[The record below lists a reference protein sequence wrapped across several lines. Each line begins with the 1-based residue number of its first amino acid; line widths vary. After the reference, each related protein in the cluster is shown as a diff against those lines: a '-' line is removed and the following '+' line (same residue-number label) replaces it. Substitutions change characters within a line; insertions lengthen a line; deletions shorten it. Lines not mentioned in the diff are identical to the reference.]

1 MKSKENKKRQD
12 SDDITEPKGAIKW
25 ILEILFILLLIPIA
39 TISYKAADPFRHNEK
54 IPESLRDFAT
64 SDFMGIQPYIVVSN
78 SMQGSASD
86 DFNAGDLVI
95 AMVTTAD
102 DIKEGDV
109 VSYTVGDPLDR
120 YIVIHRVL
128 TDNGDGT
135 YIFKGDANNVQ
146 DANPVSADQIQAKYV
161 FHIAKLGF
169 VIQFIG
175 EHRIQIVLAI
185 VAVYCVFAVV
195 DAIKDDDDDEDE
207 EDNASEDTVDDTTE
221 EATVEKEVIETEEF
235 KKEPTEEKTE
245 SIEVVEEEKPTVAEN
260 EPVEKLHTAKPRKAI
275 NEDGEELEPVEEL
288 SEEVL
293 KAIDENSK
301 GGE

>member
-1 MKSKENKKRQD
+1 MKSKENKKRQN
-12 SDDITEPKGAIKW
+12 SDDITEPKGAVKW

-39 TISYKAADPFRHNEK
+39 TISYKAADPFRGNEK

-86 DFNAGDLVI
+86 DFSAGDLVI

-161 FHIAKLGF
+161 FHIAKLGY

-175 EHRIQIVLAI
+175 EHRIQIVLGI

-195 DAIKDDDDDEDE
+195 DAIKEGDE
-207 EDNASEDTVDDTTE
+207 EDEDDASEDTVDNTTE
-221 EATVEKEVIETEEF
+221 EGTVDEEVVETEETD
-235 KKEPTEEKTE
+235 EAPTEEKTE
-245 SIEVVEEEKPTVAEN
+245 NIKVAEEEKPTVAEN